1 MPAPRL
7 ARTNATDALVSIAPQ
22 LTRWIERLLAGH
34 EPPLTLAQYL
44 ALRAIA
50 NDGAES
56 SEIARRAGVSG
67 PAVSQLVA
75 ALSDAGLIERSAVA
89 IDRRRQSLTL
99 SSSGMAV
106 LGSAE
111 ALLRARVGS
120 LLAEVPPPEADA
132 LARLLPA
139 VQAALAGQPPPRRP
153 PPRRP
158 PPPKPRPRHHS
169 GATSPR
175 GRPR

>member
-1 MPAPRL
+1 MPAPR
-7 ARTNATDALVSIAPQ
+7 RTKATATDALVSIAPQ

-50 NDGAES
+50 NEGADS
-56 SEIARRAGVSG
+56 SAIARRAGVSG

-75 ALSDAGLIERSAVA
+75 VLSDAGLIERDALA
-89 IDRRRQSLTL
+89 TDRRRQSLTL
-99 SSSGMAV
+99 SSAGTRV

-111 ALLRARVGS
+111 ALLRRRLGS
-120 LLAEVPPPEADA
+120 LLAGVPPPEADA
-132 LARLLPA
+132 LARLLPT
-139 VQAALAGQPPPRRP
+139 VEAALAGRP

-158 PPPKPRPRHHS
+158 PPKPPPHHPRP
-169 GATSPR
+169 TSPG
-175 GRPR
+175 GRRR